1 MKADS
6 HKFNRGTL
14 LNVGFVEAMKDFAWD
29 CFIFHDVDL
38 LPEDDRNLY
47 TCPIQPRHMSVSI
60 DSFLYRL
67 PYDDIFGGV
76 SALTV
81 DQFKAVNGFSNL
93 FWGWGGEDDDMANR
107 LRLKKLFIS
116 RYPANIARF
125 VYSILDA
132 ARSFTF

>member
-1 MKADS
+1 MLAPPKLS
-6 HKFNRGTL
+6 NSRSFNSNPVDLPTIAPI
-14 LNVGFVEAMKDFAWD
+14 VQDYQ

-81 DQFKAVNGFSNL
+81 DQFQVTS
-93 FWGWGGEDDDMANR
+93 
-107 LRLKKLFIS
+107 
-116 RYPANIARF
+116 
-125 VYSILDA
+125 
-132 ARSFTF
+132 

>member
-1 MKADS
+1 MWSWGDVWRVCGGAGRQHAIQS
-6 HKFNRGTL
+6 GHAYERWRGWSRQTTGVHNSS
-14 LNVGFVEAMKDFAWD
+14 NVFDLPGIAQDFQ

-81 DQFKAVNGFSNL
+81 DQFQVA
-93 FWGWGGEDDDMANR
+93 
-107 LRLKKLFIS
+107 
-116 RYPANIARF
+116 
-125 VYSILDA
+125 
-132 ARSFTF
+132 

>member
-1 MKADS
+1 MLAPPKLS
-6 HKFNRGTL
+6 NSRSFNSNPLDLPTIAPI
-14 LNVGFVEAMKDFAWD
+14 VQDYQ

-81 DQFKAVNGFSNL
+81 DQFQVT
-93 FWGWGGEDDDMANR
+93 
-107 LRLKKLFIS
+107 
-116 RYPANIARF
+116 P
-125 VYSILDA
+125 
-132 ARSFTF
+132 